1 MKKIVSLILLII
13 WIIII
18 FMLSNQNGISST
30 SSSNIIVNFLYD
42 IFKID
47 KDILIFIVRKSAHIF
62 EYFVLYLLTYNCFKN
77 YNIKNIII
85 ISITFCILCSSLDEV
100 HQLFISGRTGK
111 LTDVLVD
118 SIGIILGCILIE
130 VNYGKKKKVKKDCCS

>member
-77 YNIKNIII
+77 YNVKNIII
-85 ISITFCILCSSLDEV
+85 ISIIFCILCSSLDEV

-118 SIGIILGCILIE
+118 SIGIILGYILIE
-130 VNYGKKKKVKKDCCS
+130 VHYGKKKKVKKDCCA

>member
-1 MKKIVSLILLII
+1 
-13 WIIII
+13 
-18 FMLSNQNGISST
+18 MLSNQNGISST

-77 YNIKNIII
+77 YNVKNIII
-85 ISITFCILCSSLDEV
+85 ISIIFCILCSSLDEV

-118 SIGIILGCILIE
+118 SIGIILGYILIE
-130 VNYGKKKKVKKDCCS
+130 VHYGKKKKVKKDCCS